1 MSCLLKSEKYNR
13 KIDKIEELGSGMLET
28 GRDLRI
34 CEETIWNNSGI
45 SLEGITEKCGASAS
59 EWKMVCGVDAG

>member
-28 GRDLRI
+28 GRDL
-34 CEETIWNNSGI
+34 
-45 SLEGITEKCGASAS
+45 
-59 EWKMVCGVDAG
+59 